1 MTVANVI
8 SLLGGVAL
16 FLFGMTLMGD
26 GLKRVAG
33 NKLELVLYRLTN
45 TPIKGI
51 LLGSGVTAVIQSSS
65 ATSVMVVGFV
75 NSGMM
80 PFKNAIGIV
89 LGAILGTSITGW
101 VICLSSLEGADG
113 WVSLLST
120 ATITGIVAVI
130 GIILRMFCKSK
141 TKNFV
146 GDILMG
152 FAVLM
157 FGMSAMSSAV
167 SPLRE
172 SDTFLNLMTTFSN
185 PLIGILVGT
194 LFTCIIQSASAAVGI
209 LQALAVTGAITFDIA
224 LPMLMGISIGAALPV
239 LLSALGAKLEGRRTA
254 LVYLLIDFFG
264 SLILGTLF
272 YLVNFIHPMPTL
284 MGTTLNMVTVALLNT
299 VLRFAMVV
307 LFAPMIGVLDK
318 IATWLVRPKES
329 DGAQIV
335 SDLNLLEER
344 FIAHPAVAID
354 QCSTVMN
361 SMARKSQETQR
372 EAVKLLKTY
381 KESKFNYV
389 SELEELI
396 DTYEDKL
403 GSYLV
408 KLTGQTLST
417 AQNDSVSKFLHTLT
431 DFERISDHAKNIAE
445 CAQEIH
451 EKQIQFSSKA
461 VQELDVLRDAVDKIL
476 EFALDAFENN
486 DLDVATKIEP
496 LEEVIDGICDEM
508 KLHHTERIRTGECTY
523 EHGFVFNDLITNY
536 ERIGDHCSNIAVA
549 IIELHSDQ
557 FDTHKYLSS
566 LKEAKDDAFDKY
578 LNEYME
584 VYKI

>member
-1 MTVANVI
+1 MGISNII

-33 NKLELVLYRLTN
+33 NRLELVLYQLTN
-45 TPIKGI
+45 TPLKGI

-101 VICLSSLEGADG
+101 VICLSALEGAG
-113 WVSLLST
+113 GIVSLFST
-120 ATITGIVAVI
+120 ATITGVVAVI

-167 SPLRE
+167 SPLRD
-172 SDTFLNLMTTFSN
+172 SDAFLNIMTTFSN
-185 PLIGILVGT
+185 PIIGILVGT
-194 LFTCIIQSASAAVGI
+194 AFTCIIQSASAAVGI

-239 LLSALGAKLEGRRTA
+239 LLSALGAKLEGKRTA
-254 LVYLLIDFFG
+254 VVYLLIDLLG
-264 SLILGTLF
+264 SIILGTLF
-272 YLVNFIHPMPTL
+272 YILNFAHPMPEL
-284 MGTTLNMVTVALLNT
+284 MGTTLTMVTVAALNT
-299 VLRFAMVV
+299 VLRLAMVI
-307 LFAPMIGVLDK
+307 LFAPMIRVLEK
-318 IATWLVRPKES
+318 AACALVRGSEEKIES
-329 DGAQIV
+329 DL
-335 SDLNLLEER
+335 DLLEER

-354 QCSTVMN
+354 QCSQVMA
-361 SMARKSQETQR
+361 SMAEKSKETYA
-372 EAVKLLKTY
+372 EAVKLLDGFK
-381 KESKFNYV
+381 KERFEYV
-389 SELEELI
+389 GDMEELI
-396 DTYEDKL
+396 DSYEDKL

-408 KLTGQTLST
+408 KLTGQTLT
-417 AQNDSVSKFLHTLT
+417 TLQNDSVSKFLHTLT

-445 CAQEIH
+445 CAEEID
-451 EKQIQFSSKA
+451 EKKIKFSEA
-461 VQELDVLRDAVDKIL
+461 AQRELAVLRDAVMEIL
-476 EFALDAFENN
+476 ELAVNSFTTN
-486 DLDVATKIEP
+486 DLDIAKMIEP
-496 LEEVIDGICDEM
+496 LEEVIDGLCDEM
-508 KLHHTERIRTGECTY
+508 KLHHIDRIQTGECTY
-523 EHGFVFNDLITNY
+523 QHGFVFNDLITNY
-536 ERIGDHCSNIAVA
+536 ERIADHCSNVAVA
-549 IIELHSDQ
+549 LIELKSDQ

-566 LKEAKDDAFDKY
+566 LKEAKDEAFDMY
-578 LNEYME
+578 LNEYMNR
-584 VYKI
+584 YRI

>member
-1 MTVANVI
+1 MGISNVI

-33 NKLELVLYRLTN
+33 SKLEVILYRLTN

-51 LLGSGVTAVIQSSS
+51 LLGTGVTAVIQSSS

-80 PFKNAIGIV
+80 PFRNAIGIV

-101 VICLSSLEGADG
+101 IICLSSLEGAEG

-120 ATITGIVAVI
+120 STITGVVAVI
-130 GIILRMFCKSK
+130 GIILRMFCKNK
-141 TKNFV
+141 TQNFV

-167 SPLRE
+167 APLRDSE
-172 SDTFLNLMTTFSN
+172 AFLNLMTTFSN

-194 LFTCIIQSASAAVGI
+194 AFTCIIQSASAAVGI
-209 LQALAVTGAITFDIA
+209 LQALAVTGAVDFSIA

-254 LVYLLIDFFG
+254 VVYLLIDTLG
-264 SLILGTLF
+264 SAIIGCIF
-272 YLVNFIHPMPTL
+272 YLVNFIHPMPEL
-284 MGTTLNMVTVALLNT
+284 MGTTMSMVAVALLNT

-307 LFAPMIGVLDK
+307 VFTPT
-318 IATWLVRPKES
+318 IALLEKVACLLVRPNEADKIKL
-329 DGAQIV
+329 D
-335 SDLNLLEER
+335 SDLDLLEER
-344 FIAHPAVAID
+344 FIAHPAIAID
-354 QCSTVMN
+354 QTSTVMN
-361 SMARKSQETQR
+361 TMARKAQEALT
-372 EAVKLLKTY
+372 EAVKLLHHYTDG
-381 KESKFNYV
+381 
-389 SELEELI
+389 ELEYVQELESQI

-408 KLTGQTLST
+408 KLTGQPLRTT
-417 AQNDSVSKFLHTLT
+417 QNDTISKFLHTIT
-431 DFERISDHAKNIAE
+431 DFERISDHARNIAE
-445 CAQEIH
+445 CAEEIH
-451 EKQIQFSSKA
+451 TKGIVFSLKA
-461 VQELDVLRDAVDKIL
+461 ERELKVLRNATTEILRIAV
-476 EFALDAFENN
+476 EAFSNN
-486 DLDVATKIEP
+486 DLELAAKIEP
-496 LEEVIDGICDEM
+496 LEEVIDGLCDGM
-508 KLHHTERIRTGECTY
+508 KLHHIDRIQQGECTLSQ
-523 EHGFVFNDLITNY
+523 GFVFNDLITNY

-549 IIELHSDQ
+549 MIELESDE
-557 FDTHKYLSS
+557 FDAHKYLSS
-566 LKEAKDDAFDKY
+566 LKEAKDEAFKKY
-578 LNEYME
+578 LAEYME
-584 VYKI
+584 TYKI

>member
-1 MTVANVI
+1 MGISNVI

-33 NKLELVLYRLTN
+33 SKLEVILYRLTN

-51 LLGSGVTAVIQSSS
+51 LLGTGVTAVIQSSS

-80 PFKNAIGIV
+80 PFRNAIGIV

-101 VICLSSLEGADG
+101 IICLSSLEGAEG

-120 ATITGIVAVI
+120 STITGVVAVI
-130 GIILRMFCKSK
+130 GIILRMFCKNK
-141 TKNFV
+141 TQNFV

-167 SPLRE
+167 APLRDSE
-172 SDTFLNLMTTFSN
+172 AFLNLMTTFSN

-194 LFTCIIQSASAAVGI
+194 AFTCIIQSASAAVGI
-209 LQALAVTGAITFDIA
+209 LQALAVTGAVDFSIA

-254 LVYLLIDFFG
+254 VVYLLIDTLG
-264 SLILGTLF
+264 SAIIGCIF
-272 YLVNFIHPMPTL
+272 YLVNFIHPMPEL
-284 MGTTLNMVTVALLNT
+284 MGTTMSMVAVALLNT

-307 LFAPMIGVLDK
+307 VFTPT
-318 IATWLVRPKES
+318 IALLEKVACLLVRPNEADKIKL
-329 DGAQIV
+329 D
-335 SDLNLLEER
+335 SDLDLLEER
-344 FIAHPAVAID
+344 FIAHPAIAID
-354 QCSTVMN
+354 QTSTVMN
-361 SMARKSQETQR
+361 TMARKAQEALT
-372 EAVKLLKTY
+372 EAVKLLHHYTDG
-381 KESKFNYV
+381 
-389 SELEELI
+389 ELEYVQELESQI

-408 KLTGQTLST
+408 KLTGQPLRTT
-417 AQNDSVSKFLHTLT
+417 QNDTISKFLHTIT
-431 DFERISDHAKNIAE
+431 DFERISDHARNIAE
-445 CAQEIH
+445 CAEEIH
-451 EKQIQFSSKA
+451 TKGIVFSLKA
-461 VQELDVLRDAVDKIL
+461 ERELKVLRNATTEILRIAV
-476 EFALDAFENN
+476 EAFSNN
-486 DLDVATKIEP
+486 DLELAAKIEP
-496 LEEVIDGICDEM
+496 LEEVIDGLCDGM
-508 KLHHTERIRTGECTY
+508 KLHHIDRIQQGECTLSQ
-523 EHGFVFNDLITNY
+523 GFVFNDLITNY

-549 IIELHSDQ
+549 MIELESDE
-557 FDTHKYLSS
+557 FDAHKYLSS
-566 LKEAKDDAFDKY
+566 LKEAKDEAFKKY
-578 LNEYME
+578 LAEYMDT
-584 VYKI
+584 YKI